1 MLTKH
6 KAISAAL
13 KTLNYA
19 ALAIVGLVFCL
30 PFLWMILTAFKSLG
44 DTILMPPKWILEEL
58 HWENFTKAWNSGPF
72 LHYITNSTITTLGIL
87 ILQFAVAVP
96 ASYAY
101 ARYNFSGKG
110 LFFGLTMV
118 TMMIPSQLVFLPI
131 YLLMSDWGMLNT
143 FSALILPFAGSAFTI
158 FLLRQAFMQI
168 PQEIVDAARMD
179 NANELQIITL
189 IMIPLAKSSM
199 VTAALFSFISHWNDY
214 FWPLIM
220 TTNDTVRT
228 LPIGIAKLREVEGGV
243 AWNILMAGN
252 VLLVLPIL
260 ILFFVAQHQIIKAFV
275 YSSK

>member
-1 MLTKH
+1 MRTKN
-6 KAISAAL
+6 KALAL
-13 KTLNYA
+13 LLKILNYA
-19 ALAIVGLVFCL
+19 ALAIVGLIFCL

-44 DTILMPPKWILEEL
+44 DTILMPPKWILDEL

-72 LHYITNSTITTLGIL
+72 LHYIVNSTITTVSIL
-87 ILQFAVAVP
+87 ILQFLVAVP

-101 ARYNFSGKG
+101 ARYNFRGKG
-110 LFFGLTMV
+110 MLFGLTMV

-143 FSALILPFAGSAFTI
+143 FMALVLPFAGSAFTI

-179 NANELQIITL
+179 NANEFQIITL
-189 IMIPLAKSSM
+189 IMMPLAKSSM
-199 VTAALFSFISHWNDY
+199 VTAGLFSFISHWNDY

-252 VLLVLPIL
+252 VMLVLPIL
-260 ILFFVAQHQIIKAFV
+260 LLFFVAQRQIIKAFV
-275 YSSK
+275 YTSK

>member
-1 MLTKH
+1 MRTKN
-6 KAISAAL
+6 KSLAL
-13 KTLNYA
+13 LLKILNYA
-19 ALAIVGLVFCL
+19 ALAIVGLIFCL

-44 DTILMPPKWILEEL
+44 DTILMPPKWILDEL
-58 HWENFTKAWNSGPF
+58 HWENFTKAWSSGPF
-72 LHYITNSTITTLGIL
+72 LHYIINSTITTVSIL
-87 ILQFAVAVP
+87 ILQFFVAVP

-101 ARYNFSGKG
+101 ARYNFRGKG
-110 LFFGLTMV
+110 MLFGLTMV

-143 FSALILPFAGSAFTI
+143 FMALVLPFAGSAFTI

-179 NANELQIITL
+179 NANEFQVITL
-189 IMIPLAKSSM
+189 IMIPLAKSSL
-199 VTAALFSFISHWNDY
+199 VTAGLFSFISHWNDY

-252 VLLVLPIL
+252 VMLVLPIL
-260 ILFFVAQHQIIKAFV
+260 LLFFVAQRQIIKAFV
-275 YSSK
+275 YTSK